1 MRLTPSREPRH
12 TPAAVAADV
21 RGVALLEFA
30 LSLPLLLT
38 VTLYGVETANLAIA
52 KMRVNQIASTIA
64 DNAARVR
71 DNIDERDVNELL
83 LGANL
88 LGGGIDFGA
97 RGRVVVSSVSPN
109 GLSGSQA
116 GQWIRWQRCTGAL
129 NTPESQ
135 PRYGREGTG
144 KTTGSLK
151 FIGSSTRSIAAS
163 STTNLILAEVTY
175 RYKPIVSETLFG
187 PMVLRS
193 ETAFSVRERR
203 TEDIQSA
210 TGVTPSVCTV
220 YSAT

>member
-1 MRLTPSREPRH
+1 MC
-12 TPAAVAADV
+12 
-21 RGVALLEFA
+21 
-30 LSLPLLLT
+30 
-38 VTLYGVETANLAIA
+38 I
-52 KMRVNQIASTIA
+52 
-64 DNAARVR
+64 R
-71 DNIDERDVNELL
+71 DR

-88 LGGGIDFGA
+88 LGGGIDFGP

-129 NTPESQ
+129 NTPASQ

-144 KTTGSLK
+144 KTAGSLK

>member
-1 MRLTPSREPRH
+1 M
-12 TPAAVAADV
+12 
-21 RGVALLEFA
+21 EFA

-38 VTLYGVETANLAIA
+38 VALYGVETANLAIA

-88 LGGGIDFGA
+88 LGGAIDFGA

-116 GQWIRWQRCTGAL
+116 GQWIRWQRCIGAL

-135 PRYGREGTG
+135 PRYGREGAG

-151 FIGSSTRSIAAS
+151 FIGSTTRSIAAS
-163 STTNLILAEVTY
+163 STTNLVLAEVTY
-175 RYKPIVSETLFG
+175 RYRPVVSESLFG

-193 ETAFSVRERR
+193 ETAFSVRERK

-210 TGVTPSVCTV
+210 TGATPSVCTV
-220 YSAT
+220 YSAK